1 MLGLNANKIKRNQF
15 EKIMLIKVKCQ
26 YIMFILI
33 VGKGLLGNLSVKEA
47 EYTFS
52 LYTEDF
58 DEFKVTAK
66 S

>member
-1 MLGLNANKIKRNQF
+1 
-15 EKIMLIKVKCQ
+15 
-26 YIMFILI
+26 MFILI

-52 LYTEDF
+52 LYTDDF